1 MSCKIVVLPEFAA
14 EVKQLAKKYKKIK
27 EDLGQLSAALQ
38 ENPTRGIPLAG
49 SCYKIR
55 LANSSIPTGK
65 SRGFR
70 VIYYFVDE
78 KAHIYLMSIY
88 SKTEKENILAEEIK
102 AILKRN
108 GLIP

>member
-27 EDLGQLSAALQ
+27 EDLGELSAALQ

-55 LANSSIPTGK
+55 LG
-65 SRGFR
+65 
-70 VIYYFVDE
+70 
-78 KAHIYLMSIY
+78 
-88 SKTEKENILAEEIK
+88 
-102 AILKRN
+102 
-108 GLIP
+108 